1 MTLLKTDEEI
11 KNILKTSKTVAVVGI
26 SNQPDKPSY
35 FVSEVIKMY
44 GFKVYFINPK
54 YEGQIIL
61 GEPVYKSLLDIPNE
75 IDIIDIFRRPADVV
89 YTAEDALKK
98 GFKTFWFQPQTY
110 NPEVAKM
117 LIEKGYNVVA
127 DRCMKVE
134 CQRLL

>member
-1 MTLLKTDEEI
+1 MPLLKTDEEI

-35 FVSEVIKMY
+35 FVSEIIKMY
-44 GFKVYFINPK
+44 GFKVYFVNPT

-61 GEPVYKSLLDIPNE
+61 GEPVYKSLLDIPDE

-98 GFKTFWFQPQTY
+98 CFKTFWFQPQTY